1 MKTYKQLANTLLAK
15 RNCKKHKND
24 EWFIR
29 HGARIDQIM
38 GTAPSGSGF
47 DNGTQLDEKST
58 PERLVFT
65 FGYHHMEE
73 GTYTHWTHH
82 RVTVRGS
89 LPFAYNIH
97 VTPGVSKREIMAG
110 VWATK
115 VVGVEDKVDKHALN
129 YFYQVFQE
137 WLDSEVVLAKEW

>member
-38 GTAPSGSGF
+38 ETAPSGSGF
-47 DNGTQLDEKST
+47 DDGTQLDEKSI

-65 FGYHHMEE
+65 FGYHHMNELGYYE
-73 GTYTHWTHH
+73 GWTHH
-82 RVTVRGS
+82 DVIVTGS
-89 LPFAYNIH
+89 LVFGFMMRILD
-97 VTPGVSKREIMAG
+97 TESE
-110 VWATK
+110 
-115 VVGVEDKVDKHALN
+115 EDLDH
-129 YFYQVFQE
+129 FHEVFE
-137 WLDSEVVLAKEW
+137 SWLSAEAVLAKEC